1 MPKSN
6 ENIAFFAF
14 IDDEKTQIECE
25 EDFSQIS
32 DESAEKM
39 QITGA
44 DEDFQENYFAKVK
57 YYLQGGRALLEYNM
71 EEVMEEEEEV
81 GEVEKEFPFIP
92 SDNLLDEK
100 CGSCLELCREPLLP
114 QFKLLLQVDAF

>member
-44 DEDFQENYFAKVK
+44 DEDFQENYF
-57 YYLQGGRALLEYNM
+57 
-71 EEVMEEEEEV
+71 
-81 GEVEKEFPFIP
+81 
-92 SDNLLDEK
+92 
-100 CGSCLELCREPLLP
+100 C
-114 QFKLLLQVDAF
+114 